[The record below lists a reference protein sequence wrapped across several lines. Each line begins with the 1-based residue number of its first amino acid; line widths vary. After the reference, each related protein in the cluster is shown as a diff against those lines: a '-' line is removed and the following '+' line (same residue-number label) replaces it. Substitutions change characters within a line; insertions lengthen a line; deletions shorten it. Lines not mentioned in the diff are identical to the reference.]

1 VVIAHDRATMTERS
15 QSPMARTVWDEETMS
30 TGLPEIDAE
39 HKQLISWMDDLIELM
54 KQGQGRS
61 QIEPLLDKLQG
72 YTGTHFAH
80 EEKCM
85 AQYLCP
91 VAGANMA
98 AHKKFVGMVADLRK
112 EFEADGATS
121 ILVLDLQKGLLDW
134 FTSHIRGTD
143 TQLGPC
149 VRRAA

>member
-1 VVIAHDRATMTERS
+1 
-15 QSPMARTVWDEETMS
+15 MARTVWDEETMS

-61 QIEPLLDKLQG
+61 QIEPLLEKLAG

-85 AQYLCP
+85 VQYACP
-91 VAGANMA
+91 VAGANVV
-98 AHKKFVGMVADLRK
+98 AHKKFVGMVAELRK
-112 EFEADGATS
+112 QFDTDGAS
-121 ILVLDLQKGLLDW
+121 SLLVMDLQHELLTW

-149 VRRAA
+149 VRKAA